1 MSQGIRLLR
10 GTRPQ
15 HTANSS
21 IFYNGE
27 ITAVTTANGVCT
39 GELRIHNENFL
50 GGIPVG
56 NMALTQT
63 VLEGGRISHL
73 REARTIVDLG
83 TINTR
88 DLILQKG
95 TDQLVIPANNVGIF
109 KSDELT
115 PIVEETNTKVTI
127 KNVSIDL
134 SNDTGAIIV
143 PKGTTA
149 QRPATPTAGMIR
161 YNTTLQQYEIYSESI
176 VPAVWSKIGDMPPEV
191 TSVSPQFPDFGNNT
205 TSFVISGNNFDQ
217 GSTVIFIGNDNSEI
231 TPLTV
236 TFNTATQLTA
246 VANTFQFD
254 FTKEPYDL
262 KITKA
267 GGLSAIFENAIYVD
281 TKPTWSLTDS
291 TTLATIYGIYRDQGV
306 EVTLPTSTD
315 PDGDTVTY
323 GAVNLPTGLSIDS
336 TTGVI
341 TGLTESVT
349 EYTTSNFT
357 VQAKSTS
364 GDAQNLGEQITS
376 RTVNI
381 VRTSEVL
388 NSLRFDGSSYL
399 SRTVTSGNRREYTLS
414 MWLKFAISSA
424 SNTGDVTLFGQGN
437 GTNDT
442 LMLVQGTADKFW
454 FLDRN
459 GTTSYYQAPGNIND
473 ISAWYHVVY
482 VIDTPNSSSNSDP
495 PASTDRVRIY
505 INGTQQLLSMVTG
518 GTSQLAVDHDTQINN
533 TTYSTAYISR
543 NPWSGGYFS
552 GYMANIQFIDG
563 QALGPSNFGQNVDGM
578 WVPKQYSGSGYG
590 VNGFHLDFSPD
601 NLVFNGNALQTVKDI
616 APIDGTHT
624 TANDWAAN

>member
-341 TGLTESVT
+341 SGLTESVT

-364 GDAQNLGEQITS
+364 SDAQNLGEQITS

-399 SRTVTSGNRREYTLS
+399 TGGFSGGSPNQ
-414 MWLKFAISSA
+414 
-424 SNTGDVTLFGQGN
+424 TLF
-437 GTNDT
+437 TIS
-442 LMLVQGTADKFW
+442 FW
-454 FLDRN
+454 FKGYKN
-459 GTTSYYQAPGNIND
+459 YAND
-473 ISAWYHVVY
+473 ILGIGGDAEFTIGTDGTLFWYTNGGADFYYAPKNQFRDPSAWYHLCIVY
-482 VIDTPNSSSNSDP
+482 DSANST
-495 PASTDRVRIY
+495 ATDRVRGY
-505 INGTQQLLSMVTG
+505 INGVRMTEHHSYADPATKWPQ
-518 GTSQLAVDHDTQINN
+518 N
-533 TTYSTAYISR
+533 YS
-543 NPWSGGYFS
+543 NPWASSGLMIGYRSLADRRFS
-552 GYMANIQFIDG
+552 GYLADFYWIDG
-563 QALGPSNFGQNVDGM
+563 IAKEASEFGQTVDGM

-590 VNGFHLDFSPD
+590 VNGFHLDFSPE

>member
-236 TFNTATQLTA
+236 TFNTTTQLTA

-399 SRTVTSGNRREYTLS
+399 DDTLGTATDANVFTFSAWVKRSALGQYAIFGSYQDTSNRDVLRFTGSDTLEYQVGNSGNYYNHSTTAVYRDT
-414 MWLKFAISSA
+414 
-424 SNTGDVTLFGQGN
+424 NT
-437 GTNDT
+437 
-442 LMLVQGTADKFW
+442 
-454 FLDRN
+454 
-459 GTTSYYQAPGNIND
+459 
-473 ISAWYHVVY
+473 WYHIVLSVNWTTQLLNVY
-482 VIDTPNSSSNSDP
+482 VNNISVANEIGGGFSQP
-495 PASTDRVRIY
+495 STNRPRVHYVGARNAGAGVDLKYNGY
-505 INGTQQLLSMVTG
+505 IADV
-518 GTSQLAVDHDTQINN
+518 
-533 TTYSTAYISR
+533 Y
-543 NPWSGGYFS
+543 
-552 GYMANIQFIDG
+552 FIDG
-563 QALGPSNFGQNVDGM
+563 QKLTPSNFGQTVDGM

-590 VNGFHLDFSPD
+590 VNGFHLDFSPE